1 MVSLGFLWI
10 SLVLSLVFSLVRK
23 RIERR
28 LRQFSIVVL
37 SSLFCVRKPLVR
49 LALYALRLCFFFVVF
64 FPLFRCWGGEEEE
77 VCLGNLDRRKWRKVE
92 EKREKIELFFLLF
105 YSSFLFFFKYF
116 SALLRNSIRKSA
128 N

>member
-1 MVSLGFLWI
+1 MGKEV
-10 SLVLSLVFSLVRK
+10 
-23 RIERR
+23 
-28 LRQFSIVVL
+28 
-37 SSLFCVRKPLVR
+37 
-49 LALYALRLCFFFVVF
+49 
-64 FPLFRCWGGEEEE
+64 E
-77 VCLGNLDRRKWRKVE
+77 VCLGSLEVGKWRKVE